1 MKHFFLKYWWI
12 FPMAL
17 GVFMFSLAALFTTW
31 LPVLEDI
38 VAILLMVTIIALV
51 VSWVILLINKKW
63 WQCLTSITGSIMV
76 VCLLWFPLV
85 IGAMHGPYHDGFGK
99 KHKIPEG
106 LEYHL
111 PLGYT
116 DENGRKDLFNF
127 PGDTLDVAEIDSLNP
142 DTYLQ
147 IWNDFQGGRYIYS
160 FYYGPLPQG
169 EIFLRCYEVTK
180 NVPLSEHEIAERSN
194 VKIGTTHT
202 FRQLVYKKG
211 FTIYEGDWEDYYAAR
226 IEVWHKNASSGEET
240 KLLEKI
246 YRVEGWMR

>member
-1 MKHFFLKYWWI
+1 MKHWFLKYWWA
-12 FPMAL
+12 FPI
-17 GVFMFSLAALFTTW
+17 SLAALMFILTLLFSTV
-31 LPVLEDI
+31 PTVFEDI
-38 VAILLMVTIIALV
+38 VCVLLALTFIGLV
-51 VSWVILLINKKW
+51 VSWVFLLINKQWRKF
-63 WQCLTSITGSIMV
+63 LTSLSFSCLIVLLFGFLLAMV
-76 VCLLWFPLV
+76 SLSSP
-85 IGAMHGPYHDGFGK
+85 DGFGRI
-99 KHKIPEG
+99 HKIPEG
-106 LEYHL
+106 MVYNL

-116 DENGRKDLFNF
+116 NENNHKDAFGYSDNT
-127 PGDTLDVAEIDSLNP
+127 PDVAEIDSLNP

-147 IWNDFQGGRYIYS
+147 IWNDFQGGMYKYS

-180 NVPLSEHEIAERSN
+180 NVRLSEYEIAERSN
-194 VKIGTTHT
+194 VKIDTTHT

-226 IEVWHKNASSGEET
+226 IEVWHKNASTGEET

>member
-63 WQCLTSITGSIMV
+63 RQCLTSITGSIMV

-127 PGDTLDVAEIDSLNP
+127 PGDTPDIAEIDSLNP

-147 IWNDFQGGRYIYS
+147 IWNDIQGGTYKYS

-169 EIFLRCYEVTK
+169 EIFLRCFEVTK
-180 NVPLSEHEIAERSN
+180 NIPLSEETISEQSKVR
-194 VKIGTTHT
+194 IGKTGIFH
-202 FRQLVYKKG
+202 QLVYKKG
-211 FTIYEGDWEDYYAAR
+211 FKIYEGDWEDYYAAR
-226 IEVWHKNASSGEET
+226 IEVWFRDATSKKER
-240 KLLEKI
+240 KLCERYTGL
-246 YRVEGWMR
+246 RDG